1 MDYLWWTKPFRW
13 SSSNSVSCNIEAD
26 LGGLRLGWNLWP
38 VECHKCGSGNGL
50 FAALAFCCLLVFP
63 NSCLTYQG
71 GVLDNHFDCS
81 LSDSEKMDS
90 MRLLCCFS
98 WKPLVREA
106 YLFIYHIDR
115 RLPTKSKK
123 TKSKMMEKNDF
134 CVYFFPVIWNL
145 LWTCFQKKK
154 SFNFRMMCLWTSV
167 VNGLVLLSSVVIC
180 LQLYMTGCVC
190 VYVWLYAHV
199 YM

>member
-1 MDYLWWTKPFRW
+1 M
-13 SSSNSVSCNIEAD
+13 SCNVEAD
-26 LGGLRLGWNLWP
+26 LGGLHLGWNLWP

-90 MRLLCCFS
+90 MRLSCCFS

-123 TKSKMMEKNDF
+123 TKSKMMKKKWF
-134 CVYFFPVIWNL
+134 LCLFFPCNLESLVDVLPKKKRVLIFVWCVCGL
-145 LWTCFQKKK
+145 LWL
-154 SFNFRMMCLWTSV
+154 M
-167 VNGLVLLSSVVIC
+167 
-180 LQLYMTGCVC
+180 
-190 VYVWLYAHV
+190 A
-199 YM
+199 